1 MLTLKLISEETE
13 RVIRGLNKKHFKGA
27 EEAINEVL
35 AIDKRRRETQQEL
48 DSNLAEAKKMAAQI
62 GTLMKQGNKEEA
74 EEIKKKVSS
83 LKEVNKQLEETKA
96 QAEKDLVAKL
106 CTIPNIPNDDVPEGK
121 DASDNVV
128 VKEGGEM
135 PNLPEDAM
143 CHWDLCK
150 KFNLIDFDLGVKITG
165 AGFPIYV
172 GKMARLQR
180 ALEAFFLD
188 EARKSGYLEVQ
199 DRKSTRLNSSH

>member
-96 QAEKDLVAKL
+96 QAEKDLVATGILAKSSIL
-106 CTIPNIPNDDVPEGK
+106 ST
-121 DASDNVV
+121 
-128 VKEGGEM
+128 
-135 PNLPEDAM
+135 
-143 CHWDLCK
+143 
-150 KFNLIDFDLGVKITG
+150 LIWAL
-165 AGFPIYV
+165 
-172 GKMARLQR
+172 RLQVP
-180 ALEAFFLD
+180 ASL
-188 EARKSGYLEVQ
+188 SM
-199 DRKSTRLNSSH
+199 